1 MTYLVIKL
9 CLILE
14 HRLSSLDIEQ
24 DIRESTDGVL
34 IPPHHHIHKSYVIV
48 RSDLTARYSRIQIL
62 CEIKK

>member
-48 RSDLTARYSRIQIL
+48 RSDLTARYS
-62 CEIKK
+62 